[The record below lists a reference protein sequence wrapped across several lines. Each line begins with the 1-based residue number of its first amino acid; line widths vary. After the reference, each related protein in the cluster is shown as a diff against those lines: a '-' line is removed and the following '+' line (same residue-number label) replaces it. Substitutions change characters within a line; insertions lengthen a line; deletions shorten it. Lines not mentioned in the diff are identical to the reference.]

1 MRILHVVSSL
11 NVGGAERFVID
22 LAVQQKN
29 AMGIDVGVIS
39 MGLNGEPLEGE
50 VRCADINLHLATQ
63 TSKIRSIL
71 KCYDV
76 VHIHS
81 SHCLLRVLLSAVLL
95 PIKIV
100 YTRHNEVVH
109 QGLKWKFV
117 YMLASIMLTKIIFV
131 AEKAKQNYLEKYP
144 HYRKKTLTILNGV
157 LPIEKNNNE
166 SPMFN
171 LGHVGRFVPLKS
183 QHVLIEAVAL
193 LPVTVQQKITIS
205 FYGTGELMGKN
216 KALAVSLIPDVLV
229 NFRGFEAN
237 RNVIY
242 NSFDALIVTSK
253 TEGLSLAILEA
264 FASGT
269 PVIASNVGGNPE
281 LVINHSNGFLY
292 DYGDSQ
298 SLANNI
304 EKLATNNDIYQNFS
318 EKCSQRYHEHF
329 SMEICAN
336 NHLSVYKK

>member
-22 LAVQQKN
+22 LASQQKN
-29 AMGIDVGVIS
+29 AMSINVGVLS
-39 MGLNGEPLEGE
+39 MGVQKEPLEKE
-50 VRCADINLHLATQ
+50 VLCAGITLHLATRI
-63 TSKIRSIL
+63 SEIRAVL
-71 KCYDV
+71 KNYDV

-81 SHCLLRVLLSAVLL
+81 SHCLFRVLLSAILL

-109 QGLKWKFV
+109 QGLKWRLI
-117 YMLASIMLTKIIFV
+117 YMLANKMLSKMIFV
-131 AEKAKQNYLEKYP
+131 ADKAKQNYLTKYP
-144 HYRKKTLTILNGV
+144 QYHQKALTILNGV
-157 LPIEKNNNE
+157 LPIKK
-166 SPMFN
+166 STGSSRIFR

-193 LPVTVQQKITIS
+193 LPLLIQKDVEIS
-205 FYGTGELMGKN
+205 FYGTGELMEKN
-216 KALAVSLIPDVLV
+216 KALAKQLIPNVLV
-229 NFRGFEAN
+229 NFHGFETN
-237 RNVIY
+237 RNTIY
-242 NSFDALIVTSK
+242 HSFDVLVVTSE

-264 FASGT
+264 FACGT

-281 LVINHSNGFLY
+281 LVIDKYNGFLY
-292 DYGDSQ
+292 EYADSQ

-304 EKLATNNDIYQNFS
+304 EKLATDPKLYQQFS
-318 EKCSQRYHEHF
+318 AKCQQRYHEQF

-336 NHLSVYKK
+336 NHLSSYQK